1 MARTSYA
8 WGIDIGKCALK
19 AVRCRISSE
28 PRKIEADAFD
38 YIEYPMILTQ
48 PEADPVE
55 LVRAA
60 LAEFIGR
67 NKLQGDRVAV
77 SVPGQL
83 GLTKFIK
90 LPPIEAKKIPDIV
103 KYEARQQIPFPL
115 DQVVWDWQRLAGG
128 IEESG
133 FVLDAEVGVFAMKRE
148 QVFKALAPLT
158 SAGIE
163 VDVLQLSPIALANM
177 VMFDQLPDPATVD
190 PDSPPPSVVLVSTGV
205 DTTDLVITN
214 GFRIWQR
221 SMPIGGSN
229 FTKALVQG
237 MKLTFAKAEQLKR
250 NAVRAEDP
258 KAVFNA
264 MKPVFNEFASEL
276 QRSLN
281 YFTGADRSAKIGK
294 VLLLGNATK
303 LRGLSDFVAKQLNL
317 DVQRLDAYRGLEG
330 AVVTSAAAFKDNR
343 LAFGTAYGL
352 ALQAAGGAG
361 LNTNL
366 LPGEII
372 RERLIAAKKPWAV
385 GAMVGLL
392 GAAAVSF
399 MGMFFAWSTYAPDL
413 YADAFAKADAAK
425 TRSQAAISGLEETR
439 KKQADAIAQQQFLVQ
454 TEDHRFQVLDMMR
467 AVETLLPHDDPANI
481 PAFPGD
487 RYELHIDSM
496 DCQYFND
503 LAPWFAALKEQWTET
518 HPAEEVD
525 EEQPAAPADPS
536 AAPPDGGPVAEGA
549 AAPAVESGPT
559 GPGWV
564 IQLTGHHYHN
574 EDHHKPDDTAQFVRS
589 TIVQGLLGKGD
600 EVLVA
605 AGPLAGKKVPVA
617 ELGLGYPVIVNSAN
631 LRLERVAAPAGGPQQ
646 PTSFSTVDSE
656 DTIPPQGGFP
666 GAPAPGAPG
675 LANQGVELKRF
686 DFTLQFTWQPT
697 VPGAPKPPAPAA
709 DAAAPPTN

>member
-19 AVRCRISSE
+19 AVRCRMSAE

-60 LAEFIGR
+60 LVEFIGR

-77 SVPGQL
+77 AVPGQL

-158 SAGIE
+158 NAGIE

-177 VMFDQLPDPATVD
+177 VMFDQLPDPATLD

-258 KAVFNA
+258 KAVFNT

-343 LAFGTAYGL
+343 LSFGTAYGL

-439 KKQADAIAQQQFLVQ
+439 KKQTDAVAQQQFLVQ
-454 TEDHRFQVLDMMR
+454 TEDHRFQVLDMLR

-481 PAFPGD
+481 PVFPGD

-496 DCQYFND
+496 DCQYFTD
-503 LAPWFAALKEQWTET
+503 LAPWFTALKEQWTET
-518 HPAEEVD
+518 HPAEELD
-525 EEQPAAPADPS
+525 EEQPAAPVDPA
-536 AAPPDGGPVAEGA
+536 AAPPEGAPVAEGT
-549 AAPAVESGPT
+549 AAPAGEKGPS

-589 TIVQGLLGKGD
+589 TIVQGLMGKGD
-600 EVLVA
+600 QVLVA
-605 AGPLAGKKVPVA
+605 AGPLAGQKVPVA

-631 LRLERVAAPAGGPQQ
+631 LRLERVAAPGGGPQQ
-646 PTSFSTVDSE
+646 PTSFAPVDSE
-656 DTIPPQGGFP
+656 ENLPPQGGFP
-666 GAPAPGAPG
+666 GVPAPGAPG
-675 LANQGVELKRF
+675 LVNQGVELKRF

-709 DAAAPPTN
+709 DAAALPTN